1 VRRQSRHALSSGIA
15 SDASAVDSGPVA
27 YEFKLPDLGEGLTEG
42 EIARWLVTEGQ
53 EIGEDD
59 PLVEIQTDKTTVEI
73 PSPAAGKVAR
83 ILVAEGETVAVGTV
97 LIVIGEANGHAGE
110 APVASDRHR
119 ERRLSGAEPAVDE
132 QAPAEEQPAA
142 PAVSSGL
149 APGHA
154 PPGRVRATPLVRRL
168 AQELGVDLETLA
180 GSGPQGRVT
189 EQDVRSAAASPDL
202 AQAAEGRR
210 EPLRGVRKL
219 IAEHMA
225 RAHAEVPAVTWVEEC
240 DFGAV
245 DLKRL
250 VPVTLK
256 AVAQALQEVP
266 ELNARLEGDE
276 IVYLDRYDLGVAVQT
291 DQGLVVPVVRNCDS
305 RSVDELG
312 DEVARLAE
320 SARAHKL
327 KPEELRGSTFTV
339 TSAGKLGGLLT
350 TPIVNHPEVGILS
363 IGRVAERPVVRG
375 GEIVARPTGTIAV
388 TFDHRVVDGAR
399 AAEFGLAVISR
410 LEAGG

>member
-1 VRRQSRHALSSGIA
+1 M
-15 SDASAVDSGPVA
+15 A

-119 ERRLSGAEPAVDE
+119 ERRLSGAGPAVDE
-132 QAPAEEQPAA
+132 QAPAEEQPVAQD
-142 PAVSSGL
+142 VSSGL
-149 APGHA
+149 T
-154 PPGRVRATPLVRRL
+154 PGRVRATPLVRRL
-168 AQELGVDLETLA
+168 AQELDVDLETLA

-189 EQDVRSAAASPDL
+189 EEDVRSAATSLGL
-202 AQAAEGRR
+202 ALGHAPEGRR

-219 IAEHMA
+219 IAEHLA

-245 DLKRL
+245 DLKRV

-291 DQGLVVPVVRNCDS
+291 DQGLVVPVVRDCDS
-305 RSVDELG
+305 RSVDELA

-363 IGRVAERPVVRG
+363 IGRVAERPVVRD

-399 AAEFGLAVISR
+399 AAEFGLAVIRR